1 MNNMGR
7 AGLPLARNKHTHT
20 GQPLNAT
27 ESRGS
32 YISQT
37 MVIKATQAGRGYL
50 SSMWNSSC

>member
-37 MVIKATQAGRGYL
+37 MVIKATQACPGYL